1 MATRKVKVKT
11 NHEDGSELLSAAVI
25 TTDHFSDG
33 SCALNVCFSVGRVRV
48 TLWANGEQNA
58 SDLVAEIN
66 RSLGAEV
73 YFEEK

>member
-25 TTDHFSDG
+25 KTDHFFSDG
-33 SCALNVCFSVGRVRV
+33 SCAFNVCFWVGRVRV

-73 YFEEK
+73 NFE